1 MSILAK
7 NKRAY
12 FDYQIV
18 EKFEAGIILLG
29 HEVKAVKS
37 GQVNL
42 SGAYLVWKKNNNK
55 SELYLIKAK
64 IALYRLAGRIED
76 YNPER
81 DRKIL
86 LNKTEINYLLGKS
99 QVSGLTLIPL
109 KMYTKRGLVKLEF
122 AIAKGKK
129 KYDKREDIKKKEVER
144 RLRTLTKKY

>member
-12 FDYQIV
+12 FDYQII
-18 EKFEAGIILLG
+18 EKFEAGLVLFG
-29 HEVKAVKS
+29 HEVKAAKD

-42 SGAYLVWKKNNNK
+42 SGSYLVWKKNNNK

-64 IALYRLAGRIED
+64 IALYRLAGKVDD
-76 YNPER
+76 YNTER

-99 QVSGLTLIPL
+99 QISGLTLIPL

-129 KYDKREDIKKKEVER
+129 KYDKREDIKKKEIER
-144 RLRTLTKKY
+144 RLRTLTKR

>member
-12 FDYQIV
+12 FDYQII
-18 EKFEAGIILLG
+18 EKFEAGLVLFG
-29 HEVKAVKS
+29 HEVKAAKD

-42 SGAYLVWKKNNNK
+42 SGSYLVWKKNNNK

-64 IALYRLAGRIED
+64 IALYRLAGKIND
-76 YNPER
+76 YNTER

-99 QVSGLTLIPL
+99 QISGLTLIPL

-129 KYDKREDIKKKEVER
+129 KYDKREDIKKKEIER
-144 RLRTLTKKY
+144 RLRTLTKK

>member
-12 FDYQIV
+12 FDYQII
-18 EKFEAGIILLG
+18 EKFEAGLVLFG
-29 HEVKAVKS
+29 HEVKAAKD

-42 SGAYLVWKKNNNK
+42 SGSYLVWKKNNNK

-64 IALYRLAGRIED
+64 IALYRLAGKVDD
-76 YNPER
+76 YNTER

-99 QVSGLTLIPL
+99 QISGLTLIPL

-129 KYDKREDIKKKEVER
+129 KYDKREDIKKKEIER
-144 RLRTLTKKY
+144 RLRTLTKK